1 MSVPPASRPAPIGR
15 VNGRG
20 LATLVRYETAR
31 WVRTPFQYIVAPALN
46 SLLLFAVFRLA
57 LPEDMGVMGGVPLA
71 AFVVPGLVMMA
82 TLHIAFETTAW
93 SIIDL
98 KIRGTIVD
106 FLMPPLG
113 TAELLFAFA
122 LNGVL
127 RGLLIGALVLAAM
140 APFAELGPIDGLS
153 AAGFAVGGALAL
165 SLAGIIV
172 GVEARKFDHVASVDG
187 FAVIPLAFLSGS
199 FYALD
204 ALPWPWRELT
214 LANPLFH
221 AVDGFRAALVGTAQS
236 DVSVSALV
244 VGVAAVALGVV
255 AWRRLATSPK
265 LRP

>member
-1 MSVPPASRPAPIGR
+1 MPATPASRSAPIGR

-20 LATLVRYETAR
+20 FATLVRYETAR
-31 WVRTPFQYIVAPALN
+31 WLRTPFQYIVAPALN

-57 LPEDMGVMGGVPLA
+57 LPEDMGVLGGVSLA

-82 TLHIAFETTAW
+82 ILHVAFETTAW

-113 TAELLFAFA
+113 AAELLVAFA
-122 LNGVL
+122 LSGVL

-140 APFAELGPIDGLS
+140 APFADLGPVDGFG
-153 AAGFAVGGALAL
+153 AMGFAVGGALAL
-165 SLAGIIV
+165 SLGGIIV
-172 GVEARKFDHVASVDG
+172 GIEAIKFDHVASVDG
-187 FAVIPLAFLSGS
+187 FAVVPLAFLSGS

-204 ALPWPWRELT
+204 ALAEPWRSLS

-221 AVDGFRAALVGTAQS
+221 AVDGFRSALIGAAQADTA
-236 DVSVSALV
+236 VAALV
-244 VGVAAVALGVV
+244 VGGTVLALGVA
-255 AWRRLATSPK
+255 AWRLLATSPK